1 MINVPKY
8 RSSEYSKWYGKDS
21 AFYYSIQLRFETSSG
36 VNKVSFT
43 DSESILYYS
52 LDKSKFDALYK
63 LADKPTQD
71 GNYIL
76 KASVSGG
83 VVTYSWELQQ

>member
-1 MINVPKY
+1 MKD
-8 RSSEYSKWYGKDS
+8 RQEGSMDTWYGKQFSHYASSKLKFIETASSKKVAITYLDS
-21 AFYYSIQLRFETSSG
+21 YFDRFPMQ
-36 VNKVSFT
+36 
-43 DSESILYYS
+43 
-52 LDKSKFDALYK
+52 SKFDALYK

-83 VVTYSWELQQ
+83 VVTYTWELQQ